1 MFLCAGRVGS
11 TRNITF
17 YLIQIK
23 GLTCFY
29 EIVLF
34 IRPGPLF
41 GGFFELFPAWKAV
54 YVPFSPRSG
63 VLYSG
68 AASKSRLG
76 RGYKAAHYAF
86 VLASVRSATPEP
98 REIACIDY
106 PQRHFAP
113 AALPHRCSSGSRM
126 RVPHRGRPAI
136 FFVFP
141 WAGPGMGG
149 RICKLAIEAHEG
161 SIVRKSPWPGYEDGV
176 CTSAISPRF
185 PDLSTS

>member
-1 MFLCAGRVGS
+1 MKSFFLSARD
-11 TRNITF
+11 
-17 YLIQIK
+17 
-23 GLTCFY
+23 
-29 EIVLF
+29 
-34 IRPGPLF
+34 
-41 GGFFELFPAWKAV
+41 
-54 YVPFSPRSG
+54 PFSVVFLNFSPLGKRSTCPFPHDQG
-63 VLYSG
+63 CYNPG